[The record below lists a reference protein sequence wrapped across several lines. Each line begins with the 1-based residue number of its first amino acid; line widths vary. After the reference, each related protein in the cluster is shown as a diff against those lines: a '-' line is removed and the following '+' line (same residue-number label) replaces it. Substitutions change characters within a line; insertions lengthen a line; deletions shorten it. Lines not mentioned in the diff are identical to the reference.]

1 MPRPM
6 AGSVRE
12 FLSGIS
18 PLSRLSSPEL
28 DRLAAGSRRVKM
40 AKGETVFSEG
50 ERADGVWV
58 VQTGRLEVMKYTS
71 SGRPMAIESLTP
83 GDIAGTLCRVGAG
96 RDVYPC
102 TAVTATDSTLICIP
116 ENYFW
121 PLFQNSPLVASGVCA
136 LCSQRLSAMREFAAT
151 TQERADRRVI
161 SVLLRLSEVH
171 GDTLPFSKRE
181 ISELAAT
188 APETAVRIM
197 NALERKEWIA
207 SSRGKIMLRNVPQ
220 LKAALGESF

>member
-1 MPRPM
+1 MPRPLT
-6 AGSVRE
+6 GSVRE
-12 FLSGIS
+12 FLGGVP
-18 PLSRLSSPEL
+18 PLSRLSAPEL
-28 DRLAAGSRRVKM
+28 DRLAAASRRVRM

-50 ERADGVWV
+50 DRADGVWV

-71 SGRPMAIESLTP
+71 SGRPMAIESLTT

-96 RDVYPC
+96 REVYPC
-102 TAVTATDSTLICIP
+102 TAVAATDSALICIP

-121 PLFQNSPLVASGVCA
+121 PLFQSSPAVAGGVCS

-161 SVLLRLSEVH
+161 SVLLRLSDVH

-197 NALERKEWIA
+197 NALERKQWIA
-207 SSRGKIMLRNVPQ
+207 SSRGRITLRNIPQ
-220 LKAALGESF
+220 LRASMNGMI